1 MVNLKLFAYTVGLE
15 KTVPVILVVVTL
27 LCAAGVV
34 PFIIA
39 QQEEETSL
47 GEEDL
52 AGGIIFDVL
61 DSGDGGEEENCD
73 AAN

>member
-1 MVNLKLFAYTVGLE
+1 MS
-15 KTVPVILVVVTL
+15 VILVVVTL

-34 PFIIA
+34 PFVIA

-52 AGGIIFDVL
+52 AGSIIFDVL
-61 DSGDGGEEENCD
+61 DSGDNGEEENCY